1 MRIALFS
8 EVYWPMVSGV
18 GITLT
23 RLTDALRARGH
34 DVRVYSAQ
42 YQLPS
47 GLMDRPEVRRSA
59 GVPVGLYPD
68 VHWAFPRQSQIE
80 ADLAAFQPD
89 LIHVATEVTMGLAGV
104 KAARRLGIP
113 LVASAHTDYQKYAE
127 WYRVPWVIGAAWV
140 YLRWFYGQAE
150 RVLCPSKIYQDFLIS
165 KGIKHASIWSRGV
178 DPREFHPGFRSQEYR
193 SRLGVGP
200 NDLLVTYVGRVA
212 REKDIGRLLE
222 VWPAVAARH
231 SNATLAIVGQ
241 GPLEDSIRK
250 MNLPRTH
257 VLGLLKGPALSVAYA
272 SADIYS
278 FPSPT
283 ETFGNSLL
291 EALASGLP
299 SIAADTGGVLEF
311 ARHGDNC
318 LLAKAGDAPSL
329 ETMLE
334 RLLSEPGLRGHLK
347 EGALATAAERRWDL
361 VYDRLEEDYRE
372 IAARGRVA
380 A

>member
-23 RLTDALRARGH
+23 RLTDALTARGH
-34 DVRVYSAQ
+34 EVRVYSAQ
-42 YQLPS
+42 YQLPA
-47 GLMDRPEVRRSA
+47 GVKDRPEVRRSS

-68 VHWAFPRQSQIE
+68 VHWAFPKQKQIE
-80 ADLAAFQPD
+80 SDLADFQPD

-104 KAARRLGIP
+104 KAARRLKIP

-127 WYRVPWVIGAAWV
+127 WYRVPWVIGAAWL

-165 KGIKHASIWSRGV
+165 KGVKHAAIWSRGV
-178 DPREFHPGFRSQEYR
+178 DPRDFHPGFRNQEFR
-193 SRLGVGP
+193 DRLGVGP
-200 NDLLVTYVGRVA
+200 HDLLVTYIGRVA

-222 VWPAVAARH
+222 VWPRLAARH
-231 SNATLAIVGQ
+231 PNASLAIVGQ
-241 GPLEDSIRK
+241 GPLEEPIRR
-250 MNLPRTH
+250 MQLPRTH
-257 VLGLLKGPALSVAYA
+257 VLGLLKGPQLSMAYA

-291 EALASGLP
+291 EALASGVP

-318 LLAKAGDAPSL
+318 LLAKAGDAASL
-329 ETMLE
+329 EGQLE
-334 RLLSEPGLRGHLK
+334 RLVTEPALRAHLR
-347 EGALATAAERRWDL
+347 EGALRTAQERRWEL
-361 VYDRLEEDYRE
+361 VYDKLESDYRE
-372 IAARGRVA
+372 IAGTKRVA
-380 A
+380 